1 MISMWVLTILAFTY
15 SGFAALTIL
24 YGQNWVT
31 FTFPGYEVRFL
42 TLGITITLCSLVA
55 THLYARGKIWPV
67 RLLMVLLSLWVAL
80 ALPDDIFDKAV
91 PQAVWLTPLITF
103 ALLDIYW
110 LSLIVVLTI
119 GFVLWLHGDRI
130 IFHNLGTVLISISI
144 GVFLV
149 CARFVSDRALGEARQ
164 EKMNAE
170 SAKEELAQL
179 NTNLEAKVRAR
190 TEDLSRSNQDLQ
202 EALEKL
208 QETQTELLQANKVA
222 SLGKLVAGL
231 AHELNTPVGNA
242 LLACS
247 GLQVESSR
255 MQTTLDQSQIRK
267 ADLRAMAD
275 AMNEVAALAVRN
287 LERVGSMIESF
298 KGLSPERMSGEI
310 VSFELAELVKNCV
323 SSLQQRSTQAPVRW
337 VVELSG
343 AIPMHSYQDGL
354 ARVLLIVLDNALRHG
369 VAHHPE
375 GEIAIHA
382 SQPDPHWVK
391 VCISDN
397 GHGISES
404 ELHRVF
410 EPLFTTHLADSG
422 HGLGLYI
429 AYNLIRNLLGGQ
441 ITVSNLAEGGLLV
454 ELVLPATAPDR
465 VR

>member
-1 MISMWVLTILAFTY
+1 MPQTSLQRHLTMISMWVLTILAFTY

-170 SAKEELAQL
+170 SAKEELAQFASAFGQPDAIGCAVIQIGSATKEARARQSAKERESRIKAAHAAVEKVYQD
-179 NTNLEAKVRAR
+179 NIRSLEADLDSANDRIAILESAQSPDLTVVKREAR
-190 TEDLSRSNQDLQ
+190 Q
-202 EALEKL
+202 
-208 QETQTELLQANKVA
+208 
-222 SLGKLVAGL
+222 
-231 AHELNTPVGNA
+231 
-242 LLACS
+242 
-247 GLQVESSR
+247 
-255 MQTTLDQSQIRK
+255 
-267 ADLRAMAD
+267 
-275 AMNEVAALAVRN
+275 
-287 LERVGSMIESF
+287 SF
-298 KGLSPERMSGEI
+298 KDEVL
-310 VSFELAELVKNCV
+310 
-323 SSLQQRSTQAPVRW
+323 
-337 VVELSG
+337 
-343 AIPMHSYQDGL
+343 AIP
-354 ARVLLIVLDNALRHG
+354 A
-369 VAHHPE
+369 
-375 GEIAIHA
+375 
-382 SQPDPHWVK
+382 
-391 VCISDN
+391 
-397 GHGISES
+397 
-404 ELHRVF
+404 
-410 EPLFTTHLADSG
+410 
-422 HGLGLYI
+422 
-429 AYNLIRNLLGGQ
+429 
-441 ITVSNLAEGGLLV
+441 
-454 ELVLPATAPDR
+454 
-465 VR
+465 